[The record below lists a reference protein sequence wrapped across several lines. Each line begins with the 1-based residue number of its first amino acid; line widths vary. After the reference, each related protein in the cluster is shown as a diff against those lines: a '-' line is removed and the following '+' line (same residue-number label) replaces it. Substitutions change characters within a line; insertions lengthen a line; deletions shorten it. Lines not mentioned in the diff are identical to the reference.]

1 MDYKTVLLTLQ
12 DGATAAADIG
22 FAKALAGGFDARL
35 LGGYVRP
42 SPMMGVGYGEAPFAD
57 ARFVETQQEE
67 EAGEAEARLR
77 RLWVEAC
84 GPDSEN
90 AFLSAEGEAATTLAG
105 LARGADLCLVAQ
117 EAGPDLAGI
126 ADDLIVASA
135 GPVLFLPAGDRGP
148 ATFATVAVGWD
159 GSRPAARA
167 LKDALPFLRAATK
180 VLLVTLG
187 DAAGTGLEAAR
198 DRLSAHGV
206 AVEVLNEAD
215 AGGRSSG
222 EALLAIAGQ
231 NGADFLVMGAY
242 GHTRLREMLL
252 GGTTRH
258 VLRQT
263 HIPIL
268 FSA

>member
-1 MDYKTVLLTLQ
+1 MLTLQ
-12 DGATAAADIG
+12 DEATAAADIG
-22 FAKALAGGFDARL
+22 FAKALADGFDARL

-42 SPMMGVGYGEAPFAD
+42 SPTMGVGYGEAPFAD

-67 EAGEAEARLR
+67 AGQAEARLR
-77 RLWVEAC
+77 QTWIEAC

-105 LARGADLCLVAQ
+105 LACGADLCLVARD
-117 EAGPDLAGI
+117 AGPDRAGI
-126 ADDLIVASA
+126 ADDLIAASA

-148 ATFATVAVGWD
+148 ATFATVAIGWD

-167 LKDALPFLRAATK
+167 LKDALPFLRAAGK
-180 VLLVTLG
+180 VLLITLG
-187 DAAGTGLEAAR
+187 DATGTGLEAAR
-198 DRLSAHGV
+198 DRLAAHGV

-231 NGADFLVMGAY
+231 NGADLLVMGAY

-252 GGTTRH
+252 GSATRH
-258 VLRQT
+258 VLRQAT
-263 HIPIL
+263 IPIL

>member
-1 MDYKTVLLTLQ
+1 MLTLQ
-12 DGATAAADIG
+12 DEATAAADIG
-22 FAKALAGGFDARL
+22 FAKVLADGFDARL

-42 SPMMGVGYGEAPFAD
+42 SPTMGVGYGEAPFAD

-67 EAGEAEARLR
+67 AGQAEARLR
-77 RLWVEAC
+77 QTWIEAC
-84 GPDSEN
+84 GPGTED
-90 AFLSAEGEAATTLAG
+90 AFLSAEGEAAAG
-105 LARGADLCLVAQ
+105 LARGADLCLVARD
-117 EAGPDLAGI
+117 AGPDRAGI
-126 ADDLIVASA
+126 DDDLIVASA
-135 GPVLFLPAGDRGP
+135 GPVLLLPTGDRGP
-148 ATFATVAVGWD
+148 VTFATVAIGWD

-167 LKDALPFLRAATK
+167 LKDALPFLRAAGK

-198 DRLSAHGV
+198 DRLATHGV

-231 NGADFLVMGAY
+231 NGADLLVMGAY

-252 GGTTRH
+252 GGATRH
-258 VLRQT
+258 VLRQAT
-263 HIPIL
+263 IPIL